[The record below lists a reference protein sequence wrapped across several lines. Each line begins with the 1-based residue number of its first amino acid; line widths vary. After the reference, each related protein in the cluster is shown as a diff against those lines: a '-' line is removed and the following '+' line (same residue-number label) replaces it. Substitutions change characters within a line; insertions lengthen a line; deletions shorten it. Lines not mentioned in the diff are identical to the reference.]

1 MNGDSRTC
9 RQTRWEVQRSAQG
22 PHPTSRHVPRCN
34 QRRAVSRLLHLDPPM
49 PLNCA
54 SQSSCFL
61 CVNGAELA
69 VKLHG
74 KCEEA
79 HTDLTRHRGMSPV
92 TTRPELCHVLS
103 QLRHCFEAIFQLNRA
118 AFYACTGPSMPPNSM
133 GSAMKCTLASSDI
146 TAYPPLQPAQSSITF
161 IAHGSPHAAA
171 LRRHASSI

>member
-1 MNGDSRTC
+1 MPSNSMGSATKRTRTSSDITAC
-9 RQTRWEVQRSAQG
+9 PPLQPAQSCITFIAPG
-22 PHPTSRHVPRCN
+22 P
-34 QRRAVSRLLHLDPPM
+34 PPM

-92 TTRPELCHVLS
+92 TTSAELYHVYRTWESPRRCTS
-103 QLRHCFEAIFQLNRA
+103 QRSAGA
-118 AFYACTGPSMPPNSM
+118 
-133 GSAMKCTLASSDI
+133 SAMRDLDYIHPWNIAWSSFRC
-146 TAYPPLQPAQSSITF
+146 ARGF
-161 IAHGSPHAAA
+161 IRPKY
-171 LRRHASSI
+171 

>member
-1 MNGDSRTC
+1 MNGAVHAVKLDGKCNEAHKDLIRHHGMSPVAT
-9 RQTRWEVQRSAQG
+9 SAELY
-22 PHPTSRHVPRCN
+22 HVYCTWT
-34 QRRAVSRLLHLDPPM
+34 PPM

-92 TTRPELCHVLS
+92 TTSAELYHVYRTWEFPRRCTS
-103 QLRHCFEAIFQLNRA
+103 QRSAGA
-118 AFYACTGPSMPPNSM
+118 
-133 GSAMKCTLASSDI
+133 SAMRNLDYIHPWNIAWSSFRY
-146 TAYPPLQPAQSSITF
+146 ARGF
-161 IAHGSPHAAA
+161 IRPKH
-171 LRRHASSI
+171 